1 MPELGGGEVNPEVSE
16 WLRQEYTPL
25 RKKNKFTSFKA
36 HVQGVVF
43 TLRLRRMTVTK
54 TCSAPSDV
62 LPFQV
67 SRISP
72 ADNIATYIVI
82 LTGTCCRG
90 TGSEGSLVRSV
101 WEFQKENTKED
112 EAVFG
117 DVMTHL
123 RVPTSEYQRG
133 RHCLNLWASD
143 AMNFMAVARKPTSEP
158 DGNFAEGR
166 RLGLRHLGTQR
177 GIAAVSIPQLLF
189 WWRFAQVAS
198 LQSCPLFVQM
208 RARM

>member
-1 MPELGGGEVNPEVSE
+1 MSAESLVLPSKLVPELGGGEVNSEVSE

-67 SRISP
+67 TFISP
-72 ADNIATYIVI
+72 ALDVVT

-90 TGSEGSLVRSV
+90 TRPDESLVRTVLESR
-101 WEFQKENTKED
+101 KGYAKED
-112 EAVFG
+112 EAVWRC
-117 DVMTHL
+117 DDPPPCSH
-123 RVPTSEYQRG
+123 E
-133 RHCLNLWASD
+133 
-143 AMNFMAVARKPTSEP
+143 AVTKE
-158 DGNFAEGR
+158 DGTA
-166 RLGLRHLGTQR
+166 
-177 GIAAVSIPQLLF
+177 
-189 WWRFAQVAS
+189 
-198 LQSCPLFVQM
+198 
-208 RARM
+208 